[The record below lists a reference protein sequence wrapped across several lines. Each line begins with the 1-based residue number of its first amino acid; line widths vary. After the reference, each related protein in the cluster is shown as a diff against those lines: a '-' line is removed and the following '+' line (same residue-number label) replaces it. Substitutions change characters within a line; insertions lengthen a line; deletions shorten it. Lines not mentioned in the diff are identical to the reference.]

1 MTQQFY
7 SWVIAEQNQKTNS
20 NIYLHP
26 NVYSSIIYNCQYMEA
41 DWVHQWLN
49 KVWYIFT
56 MELLSH
62 KIIKICHL

>member
-41 DWVHQWLN
+41 DWVHQ
-49 KVWYIFT
+49 
-56 MELLSH
+56 
-62 KIIKICHL
+62 